1 MLKGIVLS
9 LLVLTG
15 FSCRA
20 QQVIPL
26 YKGNAPGA
34 LHVDD
39 RETMN
44 KSTTGNG
51 RSFLVNV
58 TRPTLTIFMP
68 KKINAARTAV
78 IICPGGGYN
87 RLSIEDGGYEAA
99 KQLADSGIV
108 GVVLK

>member
-15 FSCRA
+15 FSCQA

-34 LHVDD
+34 LPVDD

-68 KKINAARTAV
+68 KKINAAGTAEIFLSGRAINPLSV
-78 IICPGGGYN
+78 RN
-87 RLSIEDGGYEAA
+87 RGHEA
-99 KQLADSGIV
+99 
-108 GVVLK
+108 